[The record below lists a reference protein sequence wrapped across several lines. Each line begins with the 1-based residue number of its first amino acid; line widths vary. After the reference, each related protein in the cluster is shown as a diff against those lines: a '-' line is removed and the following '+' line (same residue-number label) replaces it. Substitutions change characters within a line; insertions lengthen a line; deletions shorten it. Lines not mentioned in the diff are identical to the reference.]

1 MKAQILKAFKYQQ
14 LIDMMYMANDGIISK
29 RRIKILKISGD
40 SFQAYCF
47 LRHKKRTFKI
57 DNVLSVMPVIHK
69 ERQII

>member
-14 LIDMMYMANDGIISK
+14 LVDMMYMANDGSISK
-29 RRIKILKISGD
+29 RRVKILKVTGD

-57 DNVLSVMPVIHK
+57 DNVLSMMPVIHK

>member
-14 LIDMMYMANDGIISK
+14 LVDMMYIANDGSISK
-29 RRIKILKISGD
+29 RRIKILKVSGD

-57 DNVLSVMPVIHK
+57 DNVLSLMPVIHK
-69 ERQII
+69 ESQII

>member
-1 MKAQILKAFKYQQ
+1 MKAQILKAFNYQQ
-14 LIDMMYMANDGIISK
+14 LIDMMYMANDGTISK

-47 LRHKKRTFKI
+47 LRYKKRTFKI
-57 DNVLSVMPVIHK
+57 DNVLSVMPVIHR

>member
-14 LIDMMYMANDGIISK
+14 FVDMVYMANDGTISK
-29 RRIKILKISGD
+29 RRINILKVSGD

-47 LRHKKRTFKI
+47 LRRKKRTFKI
-57 DNVLSVMPVIHK
+57 DNVLSLIPVIHK

>member
-1 MKAQILKAFKYQQ
+1 MKAQIQKAFSYQQ
-14 LIDMMYMANDGIISK
+14 LVDMMYIAKDGSISK
-29 RRIKILKISGD
+29 RRVKILSIRGD

-57 DNVLSVMPVIHK
+57 DNVLSLMPVIVK

>member
-14 LIDMMYMANDGIISK
+14 LVDMMYMANDGSISK
-29 RRIKILKISGD
+29 RRIKILKVSGD

-47 LRHKKRTFKI
+47 LRHKKRTFKM
-57 DNVLSVMPVIHK
+57 DNVLSLMPVTQK

>member
-14 LIDMMYMANDGIISK
+14 LVDMMYMANDGSISK
-29 RRIKILKISGD
+29 RRVKILKVSGD

-47 LRHKKRTFKI
+47 LRHKKRTFKM
-57 DNVLSVMPVIHK
+57 DNVLSLMPVTHK

>member
-14 LIDMMYMANDGIISK
+14 LVDMMYMANDGSISK
-29 RRIKILKISGD
+29 RRIKILKVSGD

-47 LRHKKRTFKI
+47 LRHKKRTFKM
-57 DNVLSVMPVIHK
+57 DNVLSLIPVTHK